1 MITKGTPQ
9 YTEAQKM
16 ANQNTMKILK
26 TKGYYFGVQ
35 VKGDGTLCITAEY
48 QHVGN
53 GKWINCHSRQW
64 EGAEALIGSMGG
76 KEQLLA
82 RCIEVEHLD
91 ELVNERNE
99 ANQEYRKKQAAS
111 DAAKE
116 AARTARVEQEYKDA
130 FGDGSQETESTLE
143 NIAILLRYLNSM
155 NWGVWHLP
163 TMTIGYA
170 CHQYDCDGKI
180 ASTIKLD
187 EPVEGYTMLQYG
199 APRGHLTAYTN
210 VEKAI
215 LNREGGDDE

>member
-1 MITKGTPQ
+1 
-9 YTEAQKM
+9 
-16 ANQNTMKILK
+16 MKVLK
-26 TKGYYFGVQ
+26 TKSYYFGVQ
-35 VKGDGTLCITAEY
+35 VNADGALSITAEY
-48 QHVGN
+48 QHVGG

-64 EGAEALIGSMGG
+64 EDAEALIGSMGG
-76 KEQLLA
+76 KEKLLA

-116 AARTARVEQEYKDA
+116 AARTARVEKEYKDA
-130 FGDGSQETESTLE
+130 FGDGTQATESTLE
-143 NIAILLRYLNSM
+143 NIAILLRYLNST
-155 NWGVWHLP
+155 NWGVWQLP

-170 CHQYDCDGKI
+170 CHQYDCDGKR

-187 EPVEGYTMLQYG
+187 EPVEGYTKLQYG

-210 VEKAI
+210 VERAI
-215 LNREGGDDE
+215 LNREGGEDE